1 MADGKFRYVESLAT
15 RVASD
20 PALQQQ
26 LRDNP
31 VSALQ
36 NLAAP
41 PLQTDPWI
49 YRIVVSALGLAV
61 LGTILSA
68 AILAGYGKAVPEGV
82 IAIGSAAA
90 GALAGLLAPSPV
102 RQAER

>member
-1 MADGKFRYVESLAT
+1 MAEGKYAYVESLAA

-20 PALQQQ
+20 PGLQQQ
-26 LRDNP
+26 LKDDPAGTLR
-31 VSALQ
+31 
-36 NLAAP
+36 NLAAS

-49 YRIVVSALGLAV
+49 YRIVVASLGLAV
-61 LGTILSA
+61 LIAIVA
-68 AILAGYGKAVPEGV
+68 ASLLAGSDKKVPEGV

-102 RQAER
+102 RQ